1 MLYSSNF
8 DPELYFGSGN
18 GCVDKR
24 TGFCYSDFN
33 VTRTG
38 HKVCGSPLGEE
49 GPRSAC
55 CCSVGTA
62 WGPDCEK
69 CPEPG
74 TPEFDLVC
82 PGGVGFQPN
91 PHTVILEDIN
101 ECNELNKMCK
111 NGRCSNTFGSYMCT
125 CDSGYTLDES
135 LVSPLLIGHRHIYR
149 KTGL

>member
-1 MLYSSNF
+1 MTTMSILT
-8 DPELYFGSGN
+8 GT
-18 GCVDKR
+18 GCVDRR
-24 TGFCYSDFN
+24 TGSCYSDFN

-38 HKVCGSPLGEE
+38 HKICGSPLGEE

-55 CCSVGTA
+55 CCSVGVA

-74 TPEFDLVC
+74 TAEFDLVC
-82 PGGVGFQPN
+82 PGGIGFQPN
-91 PHTVILEDIN
+91 PKTVILEDIN

-125 CDSGYTLDES
+125 CDSGYTLDEKQ
-135 LVSPLLIGHRHIYR
+135 VWLLIS
-149 KTGL
+149 